1 MQRFLAELCQTTSR
15 CRGQCQTWFW
25 EAVPQC
31 AVSRESKLKKQMF
44 FSVLG
49 KTLASVA
56 VSSALEKG
64 LYNQMLYLIDEQKAD
79 PRITDTEGLDALHH
93 LASNNIRRSEYN
105 RRVNRNVS
113 YSYTDPH
120 FQRKMF
126 QECNFN

>member
-1 MQRFLAELCQTTSR
+1 MGPRHDFGKLGLKY
-15 CRGQCQTWFW
+15 
-25 EAVPQC
+25 
-31 AVSRESKLKKQMF
+31 AVSRESKFK

-105 RRVNRNVS
+105 RRVNRKVS
-113 YSYTDPH
+113 YS
-120 FQRKMF
+120 
-126 QECNFN
+126 

>member
-1 MQRFLAELCQTTSR
+1 MCCVQRKQT
-15 CRGQCQTWFW
+15 QK
-25 EAVPQC
+25 ANV
-31 AVSRESKLKKQMF
+31 

-105 RRVNRNVS
+105 RRVNRKVS
-113 YSYTDPH
+113 YS
-120 FQRKMF
+120 
-126 QECNFN
+126 